1 VVLEFR
7 HLYQEMNA
15 DILKRVRDVLV
26 NSEDCSSMT
35 LDDVLREANIASDRY
50 HNALAISFSG
60 RHLVLQRRPC
70 NVYINNYNPTCLA
83 AWKANMDVQPVLD
96 AYACIMY
103 IVAYVTK
110 DEREMGEVLRSAKK
124 EHSDKDIRSQIK
136 KIGSVFL
143 THREVSAQEAVFRL
157 LGLTMLSCSVKRV
170 FVPTDLLDNRVRILK
185 PS

>member
-1 VVLEFR
+1 MVLEFR

-124 EHSDKDIRSQIK
+124 AFGQRHTDSNEEN
-136 KIGSVFL
+136 SV
-143 THREVSAQEAVFRL
+143 RL
-157 LGLTMLSCSVKRV
+157 SNPPRG
-170 FVPTDLLDNRVRILK
+170 
-185 PS
+185 